1 MLRLRSCV
9 LAHLLSSPATS
20 PLPSLHRLL
29 SAAAASPSS
38 GFSVEE
44 YLVSTCGLTRAQA
57 LKASPKLS
65 HLRSPS
71 KPDAVLAFLAGLG
84 IPSSD
89 VAALVA
95 RDPKF
100 LCASVER
107 TLFPIVDGLTG
118 LGLSPSEIARLVPLT
133 ANNNHSRN
141 KSVVSKVD
149 YYLRLFGSLEEFLRA
164 FKHNHNLL
172 SHNLETVVK
181 RNVGLLQE
189 CTLGACD
196 IAKLAISMPRMLTAN
211 VEQIRGMVAGA
222 ERLGVPRGSGMFRQA
237 MRSVAFDS
245 EDKIAA
251 KMEYMKET
259 FRWSDAEVRIAV
271 SKAPMLL
278 TLGKDLLQRK
288 SEFLISEVG
297 LEPPYLAHRPIML
310 SYSLEGRLRPRY
322 YAVKFLKENGLLKGN
337 LGYKT
342 IWDLVEKI
350 FMEKYICPH
359 MEAAPHLAEDYA
371 AACRGE
377 APTRFRFT

>member
-20 PLPSLHRLL
+20 LHRLL
-29 SAAAASPSS
+29 SAAAVSPSS
-38 GFSVEE
+38 GFSVEH

-95 RDPKF
+95 RDPLC

-107 TLFPIVDGLTG
+107 TLSPVVDGLTG
-118 LGLSPSEIARLVPLT
+118 LGLSPSQIARLVPLT
-133 ANNNHSRN
+133 ANTHFRN
-141 KSVVSKVD
+141 KSVVSKVG
-149 YYLRLFGSLEEFLRA
+149 YYLRLFGSLEEFLQA
-164 FKHNHNLL
+164 FKHNHNLF
-172 SHNLETVVK
+172 SHSLERVVK
-181 RNVGLLQE
+181 RNRNVGLLRE

-196 IAKLAISMPRMLTAN
+196 IGKLAISMPRMLTAN
-211 VEQIRGMVAGA
+211 VEQIRAMVAGA

-251 KMEYMKET
+251 KMEYLKKT
-259 FRWSDAEVRIAV
+259 FRWSDAEVCIAV

-278 TLGKDLLQRK
+278 TLGKDLLRRK
-288 SEFLISEVG
+288 SEFLVSEVG
-297 LEPPYLAHRPIML
+297 LEPAYLAHRPIML
-310 SYSLEGRLRPRY
+310 SYSLDGRLRPRY
-322 YAVKFLKENGLLKGN
+322 CVVKFLRENGLLKGN
-337 LGYKT
+337 PGYKT
-342 IWDLVEKI
+342 IWDLVEKV

>member
-20 PLPSLHRLL
+20 LHRLL
-29 SAAAASPSS
+29 SAAAVSPSS
-38 GFSVEE
+38 GFSVEH

-95 RDPKF
+95 RDPLC

-107 TLFPIVDGLTG
+107 TLSPVVDGLTG
-118 LGLSPSEIARLVPLT
+118 LGLSPSQIARLVPLT
-133 ANNNHSRN
+133 ANTHFRN
-141 KSVVSKVD
+141 KSVVSKVG
-149 YYLRLFGSLEEFLRA
+149 YYLRLFGSLEEFLQA
-164 FKHNHNLL
+164 FKHNHNLF
-172 SHNLETVVK
+172 SHSLERVVK
-181 RNVGLLQE
+181 RNVGLLRE

-196 IAKLAISMPRMLTAN
+196 IGKLAISMPRMLTAN
-211 VEQIRGMVAGA
+211 VEQIRAMVAGA

-251 KMEYMKET
+251 KMEYLKKT
-259 FRWSDAEVRIAV
+259 FRWSDAEVCIAV

-278 TLGKDLLQRK
+278 TLGKDLLRRK
-288 SEFLISEVG
+288 SEFLVSEVG
-297 LEPPYLAHRPIML
+297 LEPAYLAHRPIML
-310 SYSLEGRLRPRY
+310 SYSLDGRLRPRY
-322 YAVKFLKENGLLKGN
+322 CVVKFLRENGLLKGN
-337 LGYKT
+337 PGYKT
-342 IWDLVEKI
+342 IWDLVEKV

>member
-20 PLPSLHRLL
+20 SLPSLHRLL

-71 KPDAVLAFLAGLG
+71 KPDAVLAFLAGIG

-107 TLFPIVDGLTG
+107 TLSPIVDGLTG

-133 ANNNHSRN
+133 ANNTHFRN

-149 YYLRLFGSLEEFLRA
+149 YYLRLLGSLEEFLRA